1 MYSVALVFEIFTK
14 KKKLL
19 LYIEFGLYMMLY
31 MYIWPFIWINYYENK
46 YIMDELMLK
55 NIFPHEL

>member
-1 MYSVALVFEIFTK
+1 MYSVALVFEIFTKK

-31 MYIWPFIWINYYENK
+31 MYIWPFI
-46 YIMDELMLK
+46 
-55 NIFPHEL
+55 